1 MMYGLFTSTLLFG
14 IFQVIYN
21 EQVFNVVKQ
30 QLWTNCF
37 LQFLNNKKML
47 PL

>member
-1 MMYGLFTSTLLFG
+1 MTYGLFISSLFFG
-14 IFQVIYN
+14 IFQVISN
-21 EQVFNVVKQ
+21 EQVFYIVKQ

-37 LQFLNNKKML
+37 LQFLKYRKLL

>member
-1 MMYGLFTSTLLFG
+1 MTYGLFISSLLFG
-14 IFQVIYN
+14 IFKVIYN

-37 LQFLNNKKML
+37 LQFLNNRKML